1 MTNLLDPSIQFFIFG
16 IFAGLV
22 KSNLEIPQPI
32 SRFLSLYLLMA
43 LGLKGGFALN
53 KSGFTPEIAVSLSL
67 AIGLALFIP
76 LIGYNFLKRKLN
88 PLDAAAIAAT
98 YGSISAVTFITTTQ
112 ALDLAGVAYGG
123 HMAAAMAL
131 MESPAIVIAIILA
144 NNIRRGQAEND
155 QAPTSIGRILHES
168 FTDGGQLLLLGS
180 LVVGLISGETGHKV
194 MAPFSIDLF
203 KGLLAF
209 FLLDMGLLAAQN
221 IGELKGKPSV
231 TLLYAVIA
239 PPIHALVTLIVCHW
253 VQIPLGDTILLML
266 LAASASYIAVPAVLR
281 HAMPEVNPALY
292 MGMSLGITFPI
303 NIILGIPLYSWIAT
317 YFY

>member
-1 MTNLLDPSIQFFIFG
+1 MNNLLDPSILFFIFG

-53 KSGFTPEIAVSLSL
+53 KSGFTPEVAISLGIAITL
-67 AIGLALFIP
+67 AIGIP
-76 LIGYNFLKRKLN
+76 LLGYNLLKQKLDN
-88 PLDAAAIAAT
+88 LDAAAISAT

-112 ALDLAGVAYGG
+112 VLDQIGIHYGG

-144 NNIRRGQAEND
+144 NRIRQQRAGNNNAY
-155 QAPTSIGRILHES
+155 TSLGKVLHES
-168 FTDGGQLLLLGS
+168 FTDGGQLLLLGA
-180 LVVGLISGETGHKV
+180 LAIGLISGNEGHKV

-209 FLLDMGLLAAQN
+209 FLLDMGLLAARS
-221 IGELKGKPSV
+221 IGELKDKPPI
-231 TLLYAVIA
+231 TLVYAFIA
-239 PPIHALVTLIVCHW
+239 PATHAMIALGLCHLFD
-253 VQIPLGDTILLML
+253 VALGDTILLMI

-292 MGMSLGITFPI
+292 MGMSLGITFPL
-303 NIILGIPLYSWIAT
+303 NIILGIPVYIWVAK
-317 YFY
+317 YVA